1 VPPNWL
7 VLTMSKNSD
16 PYNLQRF
23 VDAQELIYE
32 EVCSEL
38 RDGYKVGHWMW
49 FVFPQ
54 IKGLGYSYMAN
65 KFAISSRK
73 EAEAY
78 LEHPLL
84 GSRLRECTRLVTLVE
99 GRTADEIFGY
109 TDSLKF
115 RSSMT
120 LFAHAAT
127 DSAVFKD
134 ALQKYFGGEID
145 RLTFERL

>member
-1 VPPNWL
+1 
-7 VLTMSKNSD
+7 MSKNSD